1 MFKAG
6 YVAIVGL
13 PNAGKSSLV
22 NTLVGEK
29 VAIIS
34 SKPQTTRENI
44 IGIVNGD
51 DHQIILV
58 DTPGVH
64 HSKNALDKVMMKNG
78 RRAVSGVDLI
88 VYLLDGTKQPDQ
100 EEIEY
105 IDHLPEPKIVVK
117 TKIDLKEQKNF
128 KNDIEVSSR
137 TGENIDK
144 LKAMILSYL
153 PTYEQEHYIYDKD
166 FYTDKSV
173 KFLIAEEIREKAL
186 NLLRAEVP
194 HGIAVEIIRFY
205 EEEKVVYIDA
215 DIVCENER
223 HKGMIIGK
231 GGQTL
236 KKIGSEA
243 RNFAEHLLD
252 KKVMLKLFVKVEKN
266 WRDNPNK
273 IKSLGLNGWM

>member
-44 IGIVNGD
+44 IGIVNGE

-64 HSKNALDKVMMKNG
+64 HSKNALDKVMMKNV
-78 RRAVSGVDLI
+78 RSAVSGVDLI

-166 FYTDKSV
+166 FYTDKSI

-205 EEEKVVYIDA
+205 
-215 DIVCENER
+215 
-223 HKGMIIGK
+223 
-231 GGQTL
+231 
-236 KKIGSEA
+236 
-243 RNFAEHLLD
+243 
-252 KKVMLKLFVKVEKN
+252 
-266 WRDNPNK
+266 
-273 IKSLGLNGWM
+273 

>member
-44 IGIVNGD
+44 IGIVNGED
-51 DHQIILV
+51 YQIILV

-64 HSKNALDKVMMKNG
+64 HSKNALDKVMMKNV
-78 RRAVSGVDLI
+78 RSAVSGVDLV

-236 KKIGSEA
+236 KKIGSDA
-243 RNFAEHLLD
+243 RNFAEQLLG

-273 IKSLGLNGWM
+273 IKSLGLNG